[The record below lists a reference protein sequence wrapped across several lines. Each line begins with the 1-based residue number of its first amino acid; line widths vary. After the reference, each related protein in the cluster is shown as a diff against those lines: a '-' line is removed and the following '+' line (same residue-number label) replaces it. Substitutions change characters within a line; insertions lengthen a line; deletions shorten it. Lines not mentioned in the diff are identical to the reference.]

1 MSSADAGPAQGDGR
15 GDGQVR
21 DPFAPI
27 EASPRGA
34 AVLVAVAG
42 LLGLTAML
50 GGLSPVTG
58 PVGMFVGLIAHVKGH
73 RLGMSVTVAAG
84 LMMIVGMT
92 ITLYLR

>member
-1 MSSADAGPAQGDGR
+1 
-15 GDGQVR
+15 VTETR

-34 AVLVAVAG
+34 TALVVVAG

-58 PVGMFVGLIAHVKGH
+58 PLGMLVGLVAHVKGH
-73 RLGMSVTVAAG
+73 RLGMPVTVAAG
-84 LMMIVGMT
+84 VMMILGMS

>member
-1 MSSADAGPAQGDGR
+1 MSGPGERAT
-15 GDGQVR
+15 

-34 AVLVAVAG
+34 TLLVGLAA
-42 LLGLTAML
+42 LLGLAAML

-58 PVGMFVGLIAHVKGH
+58 PAGMLVGLVAHVKGH
-73 RLGMSVTVAAG
+73 RLGMPVTVAVAV
-84 LMMIVGMT
+84 MMVAGMT

>member
-1 MSSADAGPAQGDGR
+1 MSSADAGPADGR
-15 GDGQVR
+15 APAR

-34 AVLVAVAG
+34 GVLVVIAA
-42 LLGLTAML
+42 LFGLTAML

-58 PVGMFVGLIAHVKGH
+58 PTGMLVGLVAHVKGH
-73 RLGMSVTVAAG
+73 RYGMPVTVAAG

-92 ITLYLR
+92 FTLYLR

>member
-1 MSSADAGPAQGDGR
+1 
-15 GDGQVR
+15 VTETR

-34 AVLVAVAG
+34 TALIVAAG

-58 PVGMFVGLIAHVKGH
+58 PLGMLVGLVAHVKGH
-73 RLGMSVTVAAG
+73 RLGMPVTVAAG
-84 LMMIVGMT
+84 VMMILGMS

>member
-1 MSSADAGPAQGDGR
+1 
-15 GDGQVR
+15 VTETR

-27 EASPRGA
+27 DASPRGA
-34 AVLVAVAG
+34 TALVVAAG

-58 PVGMFVGLIAHVKGH
+58 PLGMLVGLVAHVKGH
-73 RLGMSVTVAAG
+73 RLGMPVTVAAG
-84 LMMIVGMT
+84 VMMILGMS

>member
-1 MSSADAGPAQGDGR
+1 MDVTSE
-15 GDGQVR
+15 R

-34 AVLVAVAG
+34 GVLVIIAAAMGV
-42 LLGLTAML
+42 TAML

-58 PVGMFVGLIAHVKGH
+58 PIGMLVGLVAHVKGH
-73 RLGMSVTVAAG
+73 RYGMPVTVAVG
-84 LMMIVGMT
+84 IMMIVGMS

>member
-1 MSSADAGPAQGDGR
+1 MTET
-15 GDGQVR
+15 R

-34 AVLVAVAG
+34 TALVVAAG

-58 PVGMFVGLIAHVKGH
+58 PLGMLVGLVAHVKGH
-73 RLGMSVTVAAG
+73 RLGMPVTVAAG
-84 LMMIVGMT
+84 VMMILGMS

>member
-1 MSSADAGPAQGDGR
+1 MSAMIE
-15 GDGQVR
+15 R

-34 AVLVAVAG
+34 GLLVAIAAVFG
-42 LLGLTAML
+42 LAAML

-58 PVGMFVGLIAHVKGH
+58 PIGMLVGLVAHVKGH
-73 RLGMSVTVAAG
+73 RWGMPVTVAVG
-84 LMMIVGMT
+84 LMMIAGMT

>member
-1 MSSADAGPAQGDGR
+1 MGSTIE
-15 GDGQVR
+15 R

-34 AVLVAVAG
+34 GVLVVIAGLFAVAA
-42 LLGLTAML
+42 LL

-58 PVGMFVGLIAHVKGH
+58 PLGMLIGLVAHVKGH
-73 RLGMSVTVAAG
+73 RYGMPVTVAAG
-84 LMMIVGMT
+84 LMMIAGMT

>member
-1 MSSADAGPAQGDGR
+1 MSSADADPTAPGAAT
-15 GDGQVR
+15 R

-34 AVLVAVAG
+34 GVLVVLAAV
-42 LLGLTAML
+42 LGLTAML

-58 PVGMFVGLIAHVKGH
+58 PLGMLVGLVAHVKGH
-73 RLGMSVTVAAG
+73 RFGMPVTVAAG
-84 LMMIVGMT
+84 LMMIIGMT

>member
-1 MSSADAGPAQGDGR
+1 VSSADAGQADG
-15 GDGQVR
+15 GADVR

-34 AVLVAVAG
+34 GVLVAIAG
-42 LLGLTAML
+42 LFGIVAML

-58 PVGMFVGLIAHVKGH
+58 PVGMFVGLVAHVKGH
-73 RLGMSVTVAAG
+73 RLGMPVTVAVG
-84 LMMIVGMT
+84 LMMIAGMT

>member
-1 MSSADAGPAQGDGR
+1 MTST
-15 GDGQVR
+15 R

-34 AVLVAVAG
+34 TALVVAAG

-58 PVGMFVGLIAHVKGH
+58 PLGMLVGLVAHVKGH
-73 RLGMSVTVAAG
+73 RLGMPVTVAAG
-84 LMMIVGMT
+84 VMMILGMS

>member
-1 MSSADAGPAQGDGR
+1 MTET
-15 GDGQVR
+15 R

-34 AVLVAVAG
+34 TALIVAAG

-58 PVGMFVGLIAHVKGH
+58 PLGMLVGLVAHVKGH
-73 RLGMSVTVAAG
+73 RLGMPVTVAAG
-84 LMMIVGMT
+84 VMMILGMS